1 MSLSYFAIYQIAKS
15 LPNM

>member
-1 MSLSYFAIYQIAKS
+1 MSLSYFAIYQIAES